1 MLDKLTKM
9 RVENMISSSGNS
21 VPNQYE
27 ITTRDGTFFQSYKS
41 IICFI
46 DNDGRIFLDEN
57 KWNYSVTTS
66 KYRNKFLNETTRET
80 KKKIKDGTYF
90 LYDLNSNDALHHA
103 FFK

>member
-1 MLDKLTKM
+1 MIDKLSKM

-27 ITTRDGTFFQSYKS
+27 ITTHDGLFFQSYKS
-41 IICFI
+41 LICFI
-46 DNDGRIFLDEN
+46 DKDGRIFLDEN

-80 KKKIKDGTYF
+80 EKKIKDGTYF